1 MTDRKEMLK
10 TAILLFVPVALLY
23 QTINSI
29 GISSHTVRARHERIE
44 SWCPIPEPSVL
55 DLTGHLRPS
64 SDFAKDEA
72 IDVQVQRLS
81 AAVRVATES
90 WDDNGDV
97 DVDPRWEVFEEF
109 HQVLRAHFPRVYGE
123 WFLYSL
129 AFAHLI
135 SFISHEAAQLQ
146 KPHRYGLVY
155 TLKGITERSV
165 ITSFSTN
172 AFPPK
177 EPSKELLRPF

>member
-10 TAILLFVPVALLY
+10 IAILFFVPVALLY
-23 QTINSI
+23 QAINSI

-55 DLTGHLRPS
+55 DLPGHLRPS

-109 HQVLRAHFPRVYGE
+109 HQVLRAQFPKVYGE
-123 WFLYSL
+123 
-129 AFAHLI
+129 
-135 SFISHEAAQLQ
+135 
-146 KPHRYGLVY
+146 
-155 TLKGITERSV
+155 
-165 ITSFSTN
+165 
-172 AFPPK
+172 
-177 EPSKELLRPF
+177 